1 MNPLEQWY
9 VLRLEESVLKANI
22 ARIAPA
28 ATEAALEQ
36 VAGEEK
42 KTFPIGSA
50 GHKIQIRLTAKK
62 IKPDDDLELSNLHAE
77 IQVEKEAAAQDNADA
92 IAQIEKDLVSLKLS
106 LERLKNTDRG
116 RALETQ
122 YNERLD
128 QLAELV
134 PVLALKGV

>member
-42 KTFPIGSA
+42 NTFPIGSA